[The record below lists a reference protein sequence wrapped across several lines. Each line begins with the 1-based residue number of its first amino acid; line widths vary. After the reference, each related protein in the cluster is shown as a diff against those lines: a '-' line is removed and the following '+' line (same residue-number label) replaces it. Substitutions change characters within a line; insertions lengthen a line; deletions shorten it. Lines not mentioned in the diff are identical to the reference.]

1 MTDFMTP
8 KQRSQAM
15 SKVRGYNTKPEKLIR
30 SHLHRQG
37 FRFRINNPNLPGK
50 PDIVLK
56 KYTTIIFVH
65 GCFWHNHKG
74 CKKAKLPQTRSEFW
88 KNKIEGTV
96 LRDQKNIS
104 DLTKLGWRVAV
115 VWECGTK
122 KNDEL
127 KYIINELTKWI
138 IEGNSERIELSGKNL
153 YMNYGNLALLGN
165 SGNTTICN

>member
-37 FRFRINNPNLPGK
+37 FRFRINSPNLPGK

-56 KYTTIIFVH
+56 KYNTVIFVH

-74 CKKAKLPQTRSEFW
+74 CKKSKLPQTRNEFW
-88 KNKIEGTV
+88 KNKIAGTV
-96 LRDQKNIS
+96 LRDHRNI
-104 DLTKLGWRVAV
+104 DNLTKLGWRIAV

-122 KNDEL
+122 KKDNL
-127 KYIINELTKWI
+127 NYIINELSKWI
-138 IEGNSERIELSGKNL
+138 VEGKSNRVEYPDPKK
-153 YMNYGNLALLGN
+153 
-165 SGNTTICN
+165 